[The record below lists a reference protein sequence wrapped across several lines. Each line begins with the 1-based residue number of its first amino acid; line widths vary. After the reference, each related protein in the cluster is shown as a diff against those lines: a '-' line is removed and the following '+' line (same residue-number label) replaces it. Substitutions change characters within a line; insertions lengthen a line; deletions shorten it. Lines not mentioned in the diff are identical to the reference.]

1 MNLKRVIEF
10 IKNNK
15 DISIMIFLFIVICLL
30 SVLLFKKTSNENSV
44 NIQFN
49 SGSPHDT
56 LEVEIPEVQGESSY
70 LKNGEY
76 GSFPFIKKKLTSNPY
91 DFILAEQGHR
101 YDEGF
106 GAQCVAGFK
115 QFTFS
120 NTGQILRAPQGA
132 ALGYASATDKIKT
145 MGFDVIY
152 DRNSLKDGDW
162 VVSSLGRFGH
172 IAMFYQGKLFGQNQR
187 AQDLAIGSA
196 FSLDD
201 IWSAHYD
208 YFLVAFRPKLYNQP
222 KSEPIVPE
230 KPKTG
235 RKLRFVVRYY

>member
-1 MNLKRVIEF
+1 MNLKSIFEWA
-10 IKNNK
+10 KNHK
-15 DISIMIFLFIVICLL
+15 GILYMIFLFFIVCFL
-30 SVLLFKKTSNENSV
+30 SFLLFSKTNNENSV

-56 LEVEIPEVQGESSY
+56 LEVEIPEVEGESSY
-70 LKNGEY
+70 KKHGEY
-76 GSFPFIKKKLTSNPY
+76 GSFPFIKKKLTTNPY

-115 QFTFS
+115 QFTYS

-132 ALGYASATDKIKT
+132 ALGYASATDQIKN
-145 MGFDVIY
+145 MGFDIVY
-152 DRNSLKDGDW
+152 NKNSLKNGDW

-172 IAMFYQGKLFGQNQR
+172 IAMFYDGKLFGQNQR

-201 IWSAHYD
+201 IWGAHYD
-208 YFLVAFRPKLYNQP
+208 YFLVAFRPKIYNQP
-222 KSEPIVPE
+222 KSEPKVPE

-235 RKLRFVVRYY
+235 RKLRFTVRYY

>member
-1 MNLKRVIEF
+1 MKFKLIF
-10 IKNNK
+10 DWLKNNK
-15 DISIMIFLFIVICLL
+15 DIAYVIFLLIIIAFISYIFI
-30 SVLLFKKTSNENSV
+30 SKHSNENSV

-56 LEVEIPEVQGESSY
+56 LEIEIPEVQDESSY

-76 GSFPFIKKKLTSNPY
+76 GSFPFIKKKLTTNPY
-91 DFILAEQGHR
+91 DFILAENGHR

-132 ALGYASATDKIKT
+132 ALGYASATDQIKQ
-145 MGFDVIY
+145 MGFDIVY
-152 DRNSLKDGDW
+152 DKNSLKNGDW
-162 VVSSLGRFGH
+162 IVSSLGRYGH
-172 IAMFYQGKLFGQNQR
+172 IAMFFDGQLFGQNQR
-187 AQDLAIGSA
+187 SQDLAIGSA

-208 YFLVAFRPKLYNQP
+208 YFLVAFRPKIYHQP
-222 KSEPIVPE
+222 KIEPKVPE
-230 KPKTG
+230 KPQTG
-235 RKLRFVVRYY
+235 HKLKFVIKYY

>member
-1 MNLKRVIEF
+1 
-10 IKNNK
+10 
-15 DISIMIFLFIVICLL
+15 MIFLLFIVCFL
-30 SVLLFKKTSNENSV
+30 SFVLAKKTSNENNV

-56 LEVEIPEVQGESSY
+56 IEVEIPEIQDEQSY
-70 LKNGEY
+70 KKSRDM
-76 GSFPFIKKKLTSNPY
+76 GSFPFTKKKYGTDPAN
-91 DFILAEQGHR
+91 FIIAESGRR

-120 NTGQILRAPQGA
+120 NSGQILPAPHGA
-132 ALGYASATDKIKT
+132 ALGYASATDQIKK
-145 MGFDVIY
+145 MGFDIIY
-152 DRNSLKDGDW
+152 EKENLQNGDW
-162 VVSSLGRFGH
+162 IVSSLGRYGH
-172 IAMFYQGKLFGQNQR
+172 IAMFYNGKLFGQNQR
-187 AQDLAIGSA
+187 SDNPEIGSA

-201 IWSAHYD
+201 IWGAHYD
-208 YFLVAFRPKLYNQP
+208 YFLVAFRPKVFHP
-222 KSEPIVPE
+222 VKEPEKIPE